1 MFRRILDN
9 TDTTSLANK
18 FRRKRFEYFREF
30 MKDTPF
36 PISILDVGGTEDFW
50 KQMGLADKTEYEIT
64 ILNLNIDV
72 PANARPG
79 NFKYVKGDATEL
91 SEFGDKSFDVA
102 FSNSVIEHIPSTAG
116 RQKMADE
123 IKRVGKKYFVQTPS
137 YFFPFEPHFLFPCFQ
152 FFPHALQIYMLMKY
166 NMGWFK
172 KCGNKQ
178 EAIELLRNNS
188 LLKKSEFKRYFTNCK
203 IIKEKFLLL
212 NKSFIAAG
220 S

>member
-30 MKDTPF
+30 MKDTPL
-36 PISILDVGGTEDFW
+36 PISILDVGGREDFW
-50 KQMGLADKTEYEIT
+50 KQMGLADRAEYEIT
-64 ILNLNIDV
+64 ILNIDE
-72 PANARPG
+72 PANARRG
-79 NFKYVKGDATEL
+79 NFIFVKGDARDL
-91 SEFGDKSFDVA
+91 SEFGDKSYDVA

-172 KCGNKQ
+172 KCESKQ
-178 EAIELLRNNS
+178 EAIELLSNNS
-188 LLKKSEFKRYFTNCK
+188 LLKESEFKSYFSDCR
-203 IIKEKFLLL
+203 IIKEKFLMLS
-212 NKSFIAAG
+212 KSFIALG
-220 S
+220 W